1 MAKRIFRAVCLISL
15 WVFAASVVIIMW
27 VLYDYY
33 SETQRMQLKRQ
44 TEQVA
49 EGVELCGMEYLTR
62 LAAEDYRI
70 TYIDRDGTVLYDNK
84 SDAAKLENHKDRE
97 EVAQAYETGYG
108 ESARFSEILTQRQI
122 YEAKKLSD
130 GRVIRLSDTQYTVFT
145 LFMSMM
151 QPILI
156 VALITIVAALILSYR
171 VSARIVKPLNDPD
184 LKGNLTKNGY
194 RELAPLLNRMENQQ
208 RQISFHTAELKR
220 KQLEFE
226 AATKNMKE
234 GLILLNPQ
242 GVILSMNRSAA
253 NLLKAG
259 KYTVGKDIHA
269 LQNTEKLTELLG
281 QSLQGV
287 HAETIWEMGDSS
299 YQCNAS
305 PVISEGE
312 VTAVAFLL
320 FDVTEKEKAE
330 QMRREFTANVSHEL
344 KTPLQTI
351 SGYAELLSNGIVKA
365 EDVPRFSAQIYT
377 ESKRMIRLVEDI
389 IKLSHLD
396 EGADD
401 MKRES
406 TDLFVLAGAVI
417 ESLASEA
424 EKADIKIELRGESA
438 VIYGIPQLLES
449 IVYNLC
455 DNAIKYNRK
464 GGTVCV
470 TVKNEENNVVLSVA
484 DTGIGIPTEDK
495 ERIFERFYRVDKSRS
510 KEIGG
515 TGLGL
520 SIVKHA
526 ARLHGADITVDSTLG
541 KGTTVAVNF
550 GDIHKNSEEHA

>member
-1 MAKRIFRAVCLISL
+1 MAKRIFRAICLISL

-33 SETQRMQLKRQ
+33 SETQRTQLKRQ
-44 TEQVA
+44 TNQVA

-62 LAAEDYRI
+62 LSAEDYRI
-70 TYIDRDGTVLYDNK
+70 TYIDGDGTVLYDNK

-122 YEAKKLSD
+122 YAAKRLSD

-184 LKGNLTKNGY
+184 LKGNLKKNGY
-194 RELAPLLNRMENQQ
+194 KELAPLLNRMENQQ

-253 NLLKAG
+253 NFLKAG
-259 KYTVGKDIHA
+259 KYTVGKDIHT
-269 LQNTEKLTELLG
+269 LQNTEKLTELLR

-305 PVISEGE
+305 PVIAEGE

-344 KTPLQTI
+344 KTPLHSI
-351 SGYAELLSNGIVKA
+351 SGCAELLCNGMVKQQ
-365 EDVPRFSAQIYT
+365 DVPQFFRQIYT
-377 ESKRMIRLVEDI
+377 EAQRMIRLVDDI
-389 IKLSHLD
+389 IRLSQLD
-396 EGADD
+396 EGD
-401 MKRES
+401 
-406 TDLFVLAGAVI
+406 
-417 ESLASEA
+417 ESLQKESIELYALAEETKESLQKAA
-424 EKADIKIELRGESA
+424 EKAHITVLLTGEPVS
-438 VIYGIPQLLES
+438 IQGIRQQVS
-449 IVYNLC
+449 GIVYNLC
-455 DNAIKYNRK
+455 DNAIKYNHEN
-464 GGTVCV
+464 GHVWIN
-470 TVKNEENNVVLSVA
+470 VKKEGNEAVLVVE
-484 DTGIGIPTEDK
+484 DDGIGIPPEHQ
-495 ERIFERFYRVDKSRS
+495 ERIFERFYRVDKSHS
-510 KEIGG
+510 KEVGG

-526 ARLHGADITVDSTLG
+526 VRQQNGKIELKSEVG
-541 KGTTVAVNF
+541 KGTRITVRFYIDFTNA
-550 GDIHKNSEEHA
+550 

>member
-44 TEQVA
+44 TQQVA
-49 EGVELCGMEYLTR
+49 EGVELCGMEYLTH

-97 EVAQAYETGYG
+97 EVAQAYETGCG
-108 ESARFSEILTQRQI
+108 ESTRFSEILTQRQI

-145 LFMSMM
+145 LFMSML

-194 RELAPLLNRMENQQ
+194 KELAPLLNRMENQQ

-259 KYTVGKDIHA
+259 KYTVGRDIHT
-269 LQNTEKLTELLG
+269 LQDTEKLTELLG

-344 KTPLQTI
+344 KTPLHSI
-351 SGYAELLSNGIVKA
+351 SGCAELLCNGMVKQQ
-365 EDVPRFSAQIYT
+365 DVPQFSRQIYT
-377 ESKRMIRLVEDI
+377 EAQRMIRLVDDI

-396 EGADD
+396 EGD
-401 MKRES
+401 
-406 TDLFVLAGAVI
+406 
-417 ESLASEA
+417 ESLQKESIEMYALAEETKESLQKAA
-424 EKADIKIELRGESA
+424 EKVHVTVMLTGET
-438 VIYGIPQLLES
+438 VFIQGIRQQVNG

-455 DNAIKYNRK
+455 DNAIKYNHEN
-464 GGTVCV
+464 GHVWI
-470 TVKNEENNVVLSVA
+470 TVKKEGNEAVLVVE
-484 DTGIGIPTEDK
+484 DDGIGIPPEHQ
-495 ERIFERFYRVDKSRS
+495 ERIFERFYRVDKSHS
-510 KEIGG
+510 KEVGG

-526 ARLHGADITVDSTLG
+526 VRQQNGKIELKSEVG
-541 KGTTVAVNF
+541 KGTRITVRFYIDFTNV
-550 GDIHKNSEEHA
+550 

>member
-33 SETQRMQLKRQ
+33 SETQRTQLKRQ
-44 TEQVA
+44 ANQVA

-62 LAAEDYRI
+62 LSAEDYRI
-70 TYIDRDGTVLYDNK
+70 TYIDGDGTVLYDNK

-122 YEAKKLSD
+122 YAAKRLSD

-171 VSARIVKPLNDPD
+171 VSAKIVKPLNDPD
-184 LKGNLTKNGY
+184 LKDNLTKNGY
-194 RELAPLLNRMENQQ
+194 KELAPLLNRMENQQ

-259 KYTVGKDIHA
+259 KYTVGKDIHT
-269 LQNTEKLTELLG
+269 LQNTEKLTELLR

-305 PVISEGE
+305 PVIAEGE

-344 KTPLQTI
+344 KTPLHSI
-351 SGYAELLSNGIVKA
+351 SGCAELLCNGMVKQQ
-365 EDVPRFSAQIYT
+365 DVPQFSRQIYT
-377 ESKRMIRLVEDI
+377 EAQRMIRLVDDI
-389 IKLSHLD
+389 IRLSHLD
-396 EGADD
+396 EGD
-401 MKRES
+401 
-406 TDLFVLAGAVI
+406 
-417 ESLASEA
+417 ESLQKESIKLYALAEETKESLQKAA
-424 EKADIKIELRGESA
+424 EKAHITVLLTGEPVS
-438 VIYGIPQLLES
+438 IQGIRQQVS
-449 IVYNLC
+449 GIVYNLC
-455 DNAIKYNRK
+455 DNAIKYNHEN
-464 GGTVCV
+464 GHVWIN
-470 TVKNEENNVVLSVA
+470 VKKEGNEAVLVVE
-484 DTGIGIPTEDK
+484 DDGIGIPPEHQ
-495 ERIFERFYRVDKSRS
+495 ERIFERFYRVDKSHS
-510 KEIGG
+510 KEVGG

-526 ARLHGADITVDSTLG
+526 VRQQNGKIELKSEVG
-541 KGTTVAVNF
+541 KGTRITVRFYIDFTNA
-550 GDIHKNSEEHA
+550 

>member
-44 TEQVA
+44 TQQVA

-97 EVAQAYETGYG
+97 EVAQAYETGCG
-108 ESARFSEILTQRQI
+108 ESTRFSEILTQRQI

-145 LFMSMM
+145 LFMSML

-194 RELAPLLNRMENQQ
+194 KELAPLLNRMENQQ

-259 KYTVGKDIHA
+259 KYTVGRDIHT
-269 LQNTEKLTELLG
+269 LQDTEKLTELLG

-344 KTPLQTI
+344 KTPLHSI
-351 SGYAELLSNGIVKA
+351 SGCAELLCNGMVKQQ
-365 EDVPRFSAQIYT
+365 DVPQFSRQIYT
-377 ESKRMIRLVEDI
+377 EAQRMIRLVDDI

-396 EGADD
+396 EGD
-401 MKRES
+401 ES
-406 TDLFVLAGAVI
+406 PQKESIEMYALAEETK
-417 ESLASEA
+417 ESLQKAA
-424 EKADIKIELRGESA
+424 EKVHVTVMLTGET
-438 VIYGIPQLLES
+438 VFIQGIRQQVNG

-455 DNAIKYNRK
+455 DNAIKYNHEN
-464 GGTVCV
+464 GHVWI
-470 TVKNEENNVVLSVA
+470 TVKKEGNEAVLVVE
-484 DTGIGIPTEDK
+484 DDGIGIPPEHQ
-495 ERIFERFYRVDKSRS
+495 ERIFERFYRVDKSHS
-510 KEIGG
+510 KEVGG

-526 ARLHGADITVDSTLG
+526 VRQQNGKIELKSEVG
-541 KGTTVAVNF
+541 KGTRITVRFYIDFTNV
-550 GDIHKNSEEHA
+550 

>member
-33 SETQRMQLKRQ
+33 SETQRTQLKRQ
-44 TEQVA
+44 TNQVA

-62 LAAEDYRI
+62 LSAEDYRI
-70 TYIDRDGTVLYDNK
+70 TYIDGDGTVLYDNK

-122 YEAKKLSD
+122 YAAKRLSE

-194 RELAPLLNRMENQQ
+194 KELAPLLNRMENQQ

-253 NLLKAG
+253 NFLKAG
-259 KYTVGKDIHA
+259 KYTVGKDIHT
-269 LQNTEKLTELLG
+269 LQNTEKLTELLR

-305 PVISEGE
+305 PVIAEGE

-344 KTPLQTI
+344 KTPLHSI
-351 SGYAELLSNGIVKA
+351 SGCAELLCNGMVKQQ
-365 EDVPRFSAQIYT
+365 DVPQFFRQIYT
-377 ESKRMIRLVEDI
+377 EAQRMIRLVDDI
-389 IKLSHLD
+389 IRLSQLD
-396 EGADD
+396 EGD
-401 MKRES
+401 
-406 TDLFVLAGAVI
+406 
-417 ESLASEA
+417 ESLQKESIELYALAEETKESLQKAA
-424 EKADIKIELRGESA
+424 EKAHITVLLTGEPVS
-438 VIYGIPQLLES
+438 IQGIRQQVS
-449 IVYNLC
+449 GIVYNLC
-455 DNAIKYNRK
+455 DNAIKYNHEN
-464 GGTVCV
+464 GHVWIN
-470 TVKNEENNVVLSVA
+470 VKKEGNEAVLVVE
-484 DTGIGIPTEDK
+484 DDGIGIPPEHQ
-495 ERIFERFYRVDKSRS
+495 ERIFERFYRVDKSHS
-510 KEIGG
+510 KEVGG

-526 ARLHGADITVDSTLG
+526 VRQQNGKIELKSEVG
-541 KGTTVAVNF
+541 KGTRINVRFYIDFTNT
-550 GDIHKNSEEHA
+550 

>member
-33 SETQRMQLKRQ
+33 SETQRTQLKRQ
-44 TEQVA
+44 TNQVA

-62 LAAEDYRI
+62 LSAEDYRI
-70 TYIDRDGTVLYDNK
+70 TYIDGDGTVLYDNK

-122 YEAKKLSD
+122 YAAKRLSD

-171 VSARIVKPLNDPD
+171 VSAKIVKPLNDPD

-194 RELAPLLNRMENQQ
+194 KELAPLLNRMENQQ

-259 KYTVGKDIHA
+259 KYTVGKDIHT
-269 LQNTEKLTELLG
+269 LQNTEKLTELLR

-287 HAETIWEMGDSS
+287 HAETIWEMGDST

-305 PVISEGE
+305 PVIAEGE

-344 KTPLQTI
+344 KTPLHSI
-351 SGYAELLSNGIVKA
+351 SGCAELLCNGMVKQQ
-365 EDVPRFSAQIYT
+365 DVPQFSRQIYT
-377 ESKRMIRLVEDI
+377 EAQRMIRLVDDI
-389 IKLSHLD
+389 IRLSHLD
-396 EGADD
+396 ENLQ
-401 MKRES
+401 KES
-406 TDLFVLAGAVI
+406 IELYALAEETK
-417 ESLASEA
+417 ESL
-424 EKADIKIELRGESA
+424 EKAAQKAHVTMLLTGEA
-438 VIYGIPQLLES
+438 VSIQGIRQQVS
-449 IVYNLC
+449 GIVYNLC
-455 DNAIKYNRK
+455 DNAIKYNHEN
-464 GGTVCV
+464 GHVWI
-470 TVKNEENNVVLSVA
+470 TVKKEGNEAVLVVE
-484 DTGIGIPTEDK
+484 DDGIGIPPEHQ
-495 ERIFERFYRVDKSRS
+495 ERIFERFYRVDKSHS
-510 KEIGG
+510 KEVGG

-526 ARLHGADITVDSTLG
+526 VRQQNGKIELKSEVG
-541 KGTTVAVNF
+541 KGTRITVRFYIDFTNA
-550 GDIHKNSEEHA
+550 

>member
-1 MAKRIFRAVCLISL
+1 
-15 WVFAASVVIIMW
+15 MW

-33 SETQRMQLKRQ
+33 SETQRTQLKRQ
-44 TEQVA
+44 TNQVA

-62 LAAEDYRI
+62 LSAEDYRI
-70 TYIDRDGTVLYDNK
+70 TYIDGDGTVLYDNK

-122 YEAKKLSD
+122 YAAKRLSD

-171 VSARIVKPLNDPD
+171 VSARIVKPLNDPN

-194 RELAPLLNRMENQQ
+194 KELAPLLNRMENQQ

-259 KYTVGKDIHA
+259 KYTVGKDIHT
-269 LQNTEKLTELLG
+269 LQNTEKLTELLR

-305 PVISEGE
+305 PVIAEGE

-344 KTPLQTI
+344 KTPLHSI
-351 SGYAELLSNGIVKA
+351 SGCAELLCNGMVKQQ
-365 EDVPRFSAQIYT
+365 DVPQFSRQIYT
-377 ESKRMIRLVEDI
+377 EAQRMIRLVDDI
-389 IKLSHLD
+389 IRLSHLD
-396 EGADD
+396 EGD
-401 MKRES
+401 
-406 TDLFVLAGAVI
+406 
-417 ESLASEA
+417 ESLQKESIELYALAEETKESLQKAA
-424 EKADIKIELRGESA
+424 EKAHITVLLTGEPVS
-438 VIYGIPQLLES
+438 IQGIRQQVS
-449 IVYNLC
+449 GIVYNLC
-455 DNAIKYNRK
+455 DNAIKYNHEN
-464 GGTVCV
+464 GHVWIN
-470 TVKNEENNVVLSVA
+470 VKKEGNEAVLVVE
-484 DTGIGIPTEDK
+484 DDGIGIPPEHQ
-495 ERIFERFYRVDKSRS
+495 ERIFERFYRVDKSHS
-510 KEIGG
+510 KEVGG

-526 ARLHGADITVDSTLG
+526 VRQQNGKIELKSEVG
-541 KGTTVAVNF
+541 KGTRITVRFYIDFTNA
-550 GDIHKNSEEHA
+550 

>member
-1 MAKRIFRAVCLISL
+1 MAKRIFRAMCLISL

-33 SETQRMQLKRQ
+33 SENQRTQLKRQ
-44 TEQVA
+44 TSQVA
-49 EGVELCGMEYLTR
+49 EGVELGGMDYLNG

-84 SDAAKLENHKDRE
+84 SDVSGMENHKDRE
-97 EVAQAYETGYG
+97 EVAQAFKEGFG
-108 ESARFSEILTQRQI
+108 ESVRFSEILTQRQI
-122 YEAKKLSD
+122 YAAKKLSD

-145 LFMSMM
+145 LLMSMM

-156 VALITIVAALILSYR
+156 VALFTIIAASVLSYR
-171 VSARIVKPLNDPD
+171 VSERIVKPLNNPN
-184 LKGNLTKNGY
+184 LKDNLTKNGY
-194 RELAPLLNRMENQQ
+194 KELAPLLSRMENQQ

-253 NLLKAG
+253 TLFKAG
-259 KYTVGKDIHA
+259 KYTVGRDIHTLKEA
-269 LQNTEKLTELLG
+269 EKLTELFQEAL
-281 QSLQGV
+281 SGV
-287 HAETIWEMGDSS
+287 HAETVWEMGDSS

-305 PVISEGE
+305 PVIAEGE

-344 KTPLQTI
+344 KTPLHSI
-351 SGYAELLSNGIVKA
+351 SGCAELLCNGMVKQ
-365 EDVPRFSAQIYT
+365 EDVPQFSKQIYT
-377 ESKRMIRLVEDI
+377 EAQRMIRLVDDI

-396 EGADD
+396 EGEDTLQKENVELYA
-401 MKRES
+401 
-406 TDLFVLAGAVI
+406 LAEETVN
-417 ESLASEA
+417 SLQKASE
-424 EKADIKIELRGESA
+424 KAGVTVALSGEPVS
-438 VIYGIPQLLES
+438 ILGIRQQISGIL
-449 IVYNLC
+449 YNLC
-455 DNAIKYNRK
+455 DNAIKYNHENGHVWVSVGK
-464 GGTVCV
+464 EEKEAVI
-470 TVKNEENNVVLSVA
+470 TVK
-484 DTGIGIPTEDK
+484 DDGIGIPPEHQ
-495 ERIFERFYRVDKSRS
+495 ERIFERFYRVDKSHS
-510 KEIGG
+510 KEVGG

-526 ARLHGADITVDSTLG
+526 VRQQNGKIELKSEVG
-541 KGTTVAVNF
+541 KGTQITVRFYIDFTNA
-550 GDIHKNSEEHA
+550 

>member
-1 MAKRIFRAVCLISL
+1 MAKRIFRTVCLISL

-62 LAAEDYRI
+62 LAAKDYRI

-97 EVAQAYETGYG
+97 EVVQAIETGYG
-108 ESARFSEILTQRQI
+108 ESTRFSEILTQRQI

-145 LFMSMM
+145 LLMSMM

-194 RELAPLLNRMENQQ
+194 KELAPLLNRMENQQ

-259 KYTVGKDIHA
+259 KYTVGKDIHT
-269 LQNTEKLTELLG
+269 LQNTEKLTELLE

-287 HAETIWEMGDSS
+287 HVETIWETGDST

-305 PVISEGE
+305 PVISEDE

-344 KTPLQTI
+344 KTPLHSI
-351 SGYAELLSNGIVKA
+351 SGCAELLCNGMVKQQ
-365 EDVPRFSAQIYT
+365 DVPQFSRQIYT
-377 ESKRMIRLVEDI
+377 EAQRMIRLVDDI

-396 EGADD
+396 EGD
-401 MKRES
+401 
-406 TDLFVLAGAVI
+406 
-417 ESLASEA
+417 ESLQKERIELYALAEETKESLEKAA
-424 EKADIKIELRGESA
+424 EKAHVTMLLTGEP
-438 VIYGIPQLLES
+438 VFIQGIRQQVNG

-455 DNAIKYNRK
+455 DNAIKYNHEN
-464 GGTVCV
+464 GHVWI
-470 TVKNEENNVVLSVA
+470 TVKKEGNEAVLMVE
-484 DTGIGIPTEDK
+484 DDGIGIPPEHQ
-495 ERIFERFYRVDKSRS
+495 ERIFERFYRVDKSHS
-510 KEIGG
+510 KEVGG

-526 ARLHGADITVDSTLG
+526 VRQQNGKIELKSEVG
-541 KGTTVAVNF
+541 KGTRITVRFYIDFTNA
-550 GDIHKNSEEHA
+550 

>member
-33 SETQRMQLKRQ
+33 SETQRTQLKRQ
-44 TEQVA
+44 TNQVA
-49 EGVELCGMEYLTR
+49 EGVELCGMEYLMR
-62 LAAEDYRI
+62 LSAEDYRI
-70 TYIDRDGTVLYDNK
+70 TYIDGDGTVLYDNK

-97 EVAQAYETGYG
+97 EVAQAIETGYG

-122 YEAKKLSD
+122 YAAKRLPD
-130 GRVIRLSDTQYTVFT
+130 GRVIRLSDTRYTVFT

-194 RELAPLLNRMENQQ
+194 KELAPLLNRMENQQ

-259 KYTVGKDIHA
+259 KYTVGKDIHT
-269 LQNTEKLTELLG
+269 LQNTEKLTELLR

-287 HAETIWEMGDSS
+287 HAETIWEMGDST

-305 PVISEGE
+305 PVIAEGE

-344 KTPLQTI
+344 KTPLHSI
-351 SGYAELLSNGIVKA
+351 SGCAELLCNDMVKQQ
-365 EDVPRFSAQIYT
+365 DVPQFSRQIYT
-377 ESKRMIRLVEDI
+377 EAQRMIRLVDDI
-389 IKLSHLD
+389 IRLSHLD
-396 EGADD
+396 EGDENLQ
-401 MKRES
+401 KES
-406 TDLFVLAGAVI
+406 IELYALTEETK
-417 ESLASEA
+417 ESLQKAAQKAHVTMLLTGEA
-424 EKADIKIELRGESA
+424 VSIQ
-438 VIYGIPQLLES
+438 GIRQQVS
-449 IVYNLC
+449 GIVYNLC
-455 DNAIKYNRK
+455 DNAIKYNHEN
-464 GGTVCV
+464 GHVWI
-470 TVKNEENNVVLSVA
+470 TVKKEGNEAVLVVE
-484 DTGIGIPTEDK
+484 DDGIGIPPEHQ
-495 ERIFERFYRVDKSRS
+495 ERIFERFYRVDKSHS
-510 KEIGG
+510 KEVGG

-526 ARLHGADITVDSTLG
+526 VRQQNGKIELKSEVG
-541 KGTTVAVNF
+541 KGTRITVRFYIDFTNA
-550 GDIHKNSEEHA
+550 

>member
-44 TEQVA
+44 TQQVA

-97 EVAQAYETGYG
+97 EVAQAYETGCG
-108 ESARFSEILTQRQI
+108 ESTRFSEILTQRQI

-145 LFMSMM
+145 LFMSML

-194 RELAPLLNRMENQQ
+194 KELAPLLNRMENQQ

-259 KYTVGKDIHA
+259 KYTVGRDIHT
-269 LQNTEKLTELLG
+269 LQDTEKLTELLG

-344 KTPLQTI
+344 KTPLHSI
-351 SGYAELLSNGIVKA
+351 SGCAELLCNGMVKQQ
-365 EDVPRFSAQIYT
+365 DVPQFSRQIYT
-377 ESKRMIRLVEDI
+377 EAQRMIRLVDDI

-396 EGADD
+396 EGD
-401 MKRES
+401 
-406 TDLFVLAGAVI
+406 
-417 ESLASEA
+417 ESLQKESIEMYALAEETKESLQKAA
-424 EKADIKIELRGESA
+424 EKVHVTVMLTGET
-438 VIYGIPQLLES
+438 VFIQGIRQQVNG

-455 DNAIKYNRK
+455 DNAIKYNHEN
-464 GGTVCV
+464 GHVWI
-470 TVKNEENNVVLSVA
+470 TVKKEGNEAVLVVE
-484 DTGIGIPTEDK
+484 DDGIGIPPEHQ
-495 ERIFERFYRVDKSRS
+495 ERIFERFYRVDKSHS
-510 KEIGG
+510 KEVGG

-526 ARLHGADITVDSTLG
+526 VRQQNGKIELKSEVG
-541 KGTTVAVNF
+541 KGTRITVRFYIDFTNV
-550 GDIHKNSEEHA
+550 

>member
-97 EVAQAYETGYG
+97 EVVQAYETGYG

-344 KTPLQTI
+344 KTPLHSI
-351 SGYAELLSNGIVKA
+351 SGCAELLCNGMVKQQ
-365 EDVPRFSAQIYT
+365 DVPQFSRQIYT
-377 ESKRMIRLVEDI
+377 EAQRMIRLVDDI

-396 EGADD
+396 EGD
-401 MKRES
+401 
-406 TDLFVLAGAVI
+406 
-417 ESLASEA
+417 ESLQKES
-424 EKADIKIELRGESA
+424 IELYALAEETKESLQKAAQKAHVTMLLTGEPVS
-438 VIYGIPQLLES
+438 IQGIRQQVNG

-455 DNAIKYNRK
+455 DNAIKYNHEN
-464 GGTVCV
+464 GHVWI
-470 TVKNEENNVVLSVA
+470 TVKKEGNEAVLVVE
-484 DTGIGIPTEDK
+484 DDGIGIPPEHQ
-495 ERIFERFYRVDKSRS
+495 ERIFERFYRVDKSHS
-510 KEIGG
+510 KEVGG

-526 ARLHGADITVDSTLG
+526 VRQQNGKIELKSEVG
-541 KGTTVAVNF
+541 KGTRITVRFYIDFTNA
-550 GDIHKNSEEHA
+550 

>member
-33 SETQRMQLKRQ
+33 SENQRMQLKRQ
-44 TEQVA
+44 TNQVA

-62 LAAEDYRI
+62 LSAEDYRI
-70 TYIDRDGTVLYDNK
+70 TYIDGDGTVLYDNK

-122 YEAKKLSD
+122 YAAKRLSD
-130 GRVIRLSDTQYTVFT
+130 GRVIRLSDTRYTVFT

-171 VSARIVKPLNDPD
+171 VSAKIVKPLNDPD

-194 RELAPLLNRMENQQ
+194 KELAPLLNRMENQQ

-259 KYTVGKDIHA
+259 KYTVGKDIHT
-269 LQNTEKLTELLG
+269 LQNTEKLTELLR

-305 PVISEGE
+305 PVIAEGE

-344 KTPLQTI
+344 KTPLHSI
-351 SGYAELLSNGIVKA
+351 SGCAELLCNGMVKQQ
-365 EDVPRFSAQIYT
+365 DVPQFSRQIYT
-377 ESKRMIRLVEDI
+377 EAQRMIRLVDDI
-389 IKLSHLD
+389 IRLSHLD
-396 EGADD
+396 EGD
-401 MKRES
+401 
-406 TDLFVLAGAVI
+406 
-417 ESLASEA
+417 ESLQKESIELYALAEETKESLQKAA
-424 EKADIKIELRGESA
+424 EKAHITVLLTGEPVS
-438 VIYGIPQLLES
+438 IQGIRQQVS
-449 IVYNLC
+449 GIVYNLC
-455 DNAIKYNRK
+455 DNAIKYNHEN
-464 GGTVCV
+464 GHVWIN
-470 TVKNEENNVVLSVA
+470 VKKEGNEAVLVVE
-484 DTGIGIPTEDK
+484 DDGIGIPPEHQ
-495 ERIFERFYRVDKSRS
+495 ERIFERFYRVDKSHS
-510 KEIGG
+510 KEVGG

-526 ARLHGADITVDSTLG
+526 VRQQNGKIELKSEVG
-541 KGTTVAVNF
+541 KGTRITVRFYIDFTNA
-550 GDIHKNSEEHA
+550 

>member
-33 SETQRMQLKRQ
+33 SETQRTQLKRQ
-44 TEQVA
+44 ANQVA

-62 LAAEDYRI
+62 LSAEDYRI
-70 TYIDRDGTVLYDNK
+70 TYIDGDGTVLYDNK

-122 YEAKKLSD
+122 YAAKRLSD

-171 VSARIVKPLNDPD
+171 VSAKIVKPLNDPD
-184 LKGNLTKNGY
+184 LKDNLTKNGY
-194 RELAPLLNRMENQQ
+194 KELAPLLNRMENQQ

-259 KYTVGKDIHA
+259 KYTVGKDIHT
-269 LQNTEKLTELLG
+269 LQNTEKLTELLR

-305 PVISEGE
+305 PVIAEGE

-344 KTPLQTI
+344 KTPLHSI
-351 SGYAELLSNGIVKA
+351 SGCAELLCNGMVKQQ
-365 EDVPRFSAQIYT
+365 DVPQFSRQIYT
-377 ESKRMIRLVEDI
+377 EAQRMIRLVDDI
-389 IKLSHLD
+389 IRLSHLD
-396 EGADD
+396 EGD
-401 MKRES
+401 
-406 TDLFVLAGAVI
+406 
-417 ESLASEA
+417 ESLQKESIELYALAEETKESLQKAA
-424 EKADIKIELRGESA
+424 EKAHITVLLTGEPVS
-438 VIYGIPQLLES
+438 IQGIRQQVS
-449 IVYNLC
+449 GIVYNLC
-455 DNAIKYNRK
+455 DNAIKYNHEN
-464 GGTVCV
+464 GHVWIN
-470 TVKNEENNVVLSVA
+470 VKKEGNEAVLVVE
-484 DTGIGIPTEDK
+484 DDGIGIPPEHQ
-495 ERIFERFYRVDKSRS
+495 ERIFERFYRVDKSHS
-510 KEIGG
+510 KEVGG

-526 ARLHGADITVDSTLG
+526 VRQQNGKIELKSEVG
-541 KGTTVAVNF
+541 KGTRITVRFYIDFTNA
-550 GDIHKNSEEHA
+550 

>member
-33 SETQRMQLKRQ
+33 SETQRTQLKRQ
-44 TEQVA
+44 TNQVA
-49 EGVELCGMEYLTR
+49 GGVELCGMEYLTR
-62 LAAEDYRI
+62 LSAEDYRI
-70 TYIDRDGTVLYDNK
+70 TYIDGDGTVLYDNK

-122 YEAKKLSD
+122 YAAKRLSD
-130 GRVIRLSDTQYTVFT
+130 GRVIRLSDTRYTVFT

-171 VSARIVKPLNDPD
+171 VSAKIVKPLNDPD

-194 RELAPLLNRMENQQ
+194 KELAPLLNRMENQQ

-259 KYTVGKDIHA
+259 KYTVGKDIHT
-269 LQNTEKLTELLG
+269 LQNTEKLTELLR

-305 PVISEGE
+305 PVIAEGE

-344 KTPLQTI
+344 KTPLHSI
-351 SGYAELLSNGIVKA
+351 SGCAELLCNGMVKQQ
-365 EDVPRFSAQIYT
+365 DVPQFSRQIYT
-377 ESKRMIRLVEDI
+377 EAQRMIRLVDDI
-389 IKLSHLD
+389 IRLSHLD
-396 EGADD
+396 EGD
-401 MKRES
+401 
-406 TDLFVLAGAVI
+406 
-417 ESLASEA
+417 ESLQKESIELYALAEETKESLQKAA
-424 EKADIKIELRGESA
+424 EKAHITVLLTGEPVS
-438 VIYGIPQLLES
+438 IQGIRQQVS
-449 IVYNLC
+449 GIVYNLC
-455 DNAIKYNRK
+455 DNAIKYNHEN
-464 GGTVCV
+464 GHVWIN
-470 TVKNEENNVVLSVA
+470 VKKEGNEAVLVVE
-484 DTGIGIPTEDK
+484 DDGIGIPPEHQ
-495 ERIFERFYRVDKSRS
+495 ERIFERFYRVDKSHS
-510 KEIGG
+510 KEVGG

-526 ARLHGADITVDSTLG
+526 VRQQNGKIELKSEVG
-541 KGTTVAVNF
+541 KGTRITVRFYIDFTNA
-550 GDIHKNSEEHA
+550 